1 MFNNVAP
8 FAVLI
13 CALLALA
20 FSCYNFFSVK
30 KKPEGTDTM
39 IAIGEKIRK
48 GAMAYLKR
56 QYKTV
61 GVFFAVMFIILLAL
75 AIFTDALTIFVP
87 FAFLS
92 GGFFSGLSGFIGMKI
107 ATYAN
112 TRTANG
118 AIEGLN
124 KGLKIAFASG

>member
-1 MFNNVAP
+1 MKALETYAP
-8 FAVLI
+8 IAVFI
-13 CALLALA
+13 CAVIALL
-20 FSCYNFFSVK
+20 FSAYQFFSVK
-30 KKPEGTDTM
+30 KKPEGTDAM
-39 IAIGEKIRK
+39 KAIGEKIRK

-61 GVFFAVMFIILLAL
+61 GIFFAIMFVILLIL
-75 AIFTDALTIFVP
+75 AFTGFLTPYVP
-87 FAFLS
+87 FAFLT

-118 AIEGLN
+118 ARDGLN
-124 KGLKIAFASG
+124 KGLL